1 MSHSTFLGFKAHES
15 LVLAAQ
21 TTKLEKFK
29 AALKNQKIKS
39 DEFLLNKSTSFH
51 VES

>member
-1 MSHSTFLGFKAHES
+1 MES
-15 LVLAAQ
+15 LVSATQ
-21 TTKLEKFK
+21 NTKLEKVI

-39 DEFLLNKSTSFH
+39 DEFFLNKSTSFH